1 VPEPAGKTG
10 PPEEAGAGGRG
21 RSAADHE
28 IAHDVRNALNGILLN
43 LEALRTVLAREGHD
57 PNAAGQFL
65 DGAVRQGEALTGI
78 VRRWLADR
86 PPDPP
91 ISGGTTGTTPAGSAG
106 ATIADPAKG
115 RPAAATPEKARYI
128 HDLPN
133 ATPMALPRI
142 LIADDEPAIAAGL
155 SAVLAGLEYEV
166 EIVPDGKQAIERLS
180 AGRFGLVLAD
190 LRMPK
195 LDGLALLKEMQHRE
209 IATEC
214 IIITGQ
220 ASVGSA
226 VAAMQSGAYDYIEK
240 PLNAEKLDRL
250 KALITKALDKYAVRE
265 RNRELSSRLEGLT
278 RYAELT
284 GSSEAMREVYRV
296 IDAVAPSTASVL
308 ILGESGTGKE
318 LVARALH
325 TRSDRAKGPFFA
337 LNCAALPKEIL
348 ENELFGH
355 EKGAFTGSTNEKPG
369 AFEMASGGTLFL
381 DEVAEMPPEIQVKL
395 LRALESRV
403 VRRLGGKKEIAVDI
417 RVVAATNRDLQL
429 ALTEGELRDDLYYR
443 LAVVELYLPPLR
455 ERAGDIHLLA
465 NEFLARF
472 AQENRKPVTGFD
484 DAAMEWILTYSWP
497 GNVRDLKNA
506 VERAVVLATGQVIT
520 RAEIMPR
527 HQRAPSSVDTPS
539 SVSVSVGTSLSAVR
553 RELALRTLASTGGDI
568 ARAASTLGISAAE
581 LRSEVAALLR
591 DDTGTAANEKST
603 TVPGDAGPAARQ
615 AGSAVAPERTGRPVN
630 GKGAEKKL
638 TAKRSR

>member
-1 VPEPAGKTG
+1 MADPVHTTGPAGVG
-10 PPEEAGAGGRG
+10 AAGRPQPATDR
-21 RSAADHE
+21 AF
-28 IAHDVRNALNGILLN
+28 AHDVRNALNGILLN
-43 LEALRTVLAREGHD
+43 VEAVRTVLARGETN
-57 PNAAGQFL
+57 PEAALGYV
-65 DGAVRQGEALTGI
+65 DAAARQGEALAAI
-78 VRRWLADR
+78 VGRWLADR
-86 PPDPP
+86 A
-91 ISGGTTGTTPAGSAG
+91 PAGSRPTGSA
-106 ATIADPAKG
+106 ASSPPASAK
-115 RPAAATPEKARYI
+115 EARYI
-128 HDLPN
+128 GELSN
-133 ATPMALPRI
+133 ATPMTHARI
-142 LIADDEPAIAAGL
+142 LIADDEAAIAAGL
-155 SAVLAGLEYEV
+155 SAVLADLAYEV
-166 EIVPDGKQAIERLS
+166 EVVPDGQQAIERLS
-180 AGRFGLVLAD
+180 AERFGLVLAD
-190 LRMPK
+190 LKMPR
-195 LDGLALLKEMQHRE
+195 LDGLTLLKEMQQRE
-209 IATEC
+209 IPTEC

-220 ASVGSA
+220 ASIGSA

-240 PLNAEKLDRL
+240 PLNAEKLSRL
-250 KALITKALDKYAVRE
+250 KALIPKALDKYAVRE
-265 RNRELSSRLEGLT
+265 RNRELASQLAGLT

-325 TRSDRAKGPFFA
+325 TRSERAKGPFFA

-403 VRRLGGKKEIAVDI
+403 VRRLGGKKEISVDI
-417 RVVAATNRDLQL
+417 RIIAATNRDLQV

-465 NEFLARF
+465 NEFLTRF
-472 AQENRKPVTGFD
+472 SQENGKPITGFD
-484 DAAMEWILTYSWP
+484 EAAMEWILTYSWP

-506 VERAVVLATGQVIT
+506 VERAVVLARGSIIT

-527 HQRAPSSVDTPS
+527 HQRTPS
-539 SVSVSVGTSLSAVR
+539 SVEFTSALSIPVGTSLSDAR
-553 RELALRTLASTGGDI
+553 RQLTLRTLASTSGDVE
-568 ARAASTLGISAAE
+568 RAATTLGIPPAE
-581 LRSEVAALLR
+581 LRAELAALLR
-591 DDTGTAANEKST
+591 DRGADAATQNGG
-603 TVPGDAGPAARQ
+603 VAGMPS
-615 AGSAVAPERTGRPVN
+615 AGAAVAPPQAGPVPAPAAVEPPMAAPTAAVPGARPVN
-630 GKGAEKKL
+630 GKGAGKKL